1 MDGLELERSKNHA
14 RTHTLRR
21 RVISAADAEAC
32 AEKDAATVR
41 PLCVYSTARA
51 TNGGIRQRVRP
62 GSPGSSL
69 ASSAAEIANDIFEL
83 RADRGRRTCGARP
96 DVAMGGCNRPPGA
109 YRVERRRGAADAPT
123 AAARSRGHRRDDAG
137 TGRSL
142 ARERGSPRT
151 SPRGR

>member
-51 TNGGIRQRVRP
+51 TGGHP
-62 GSPGSSL
+62 AKS
-69 ASSAAEIANDIFEL
+69 
-83 RADRGRRTCGARP
+83 
-96 DVAMGGCNRPPGA
+96 
-109 YRVERRRGAADAPT
+109 
-123 AAARSRGHRRDDAG
+123 
-137 TGRSL
+137 
-142 ARERGSPRT
+142 
-151 SPRGR
+151 